1 MKKKDPLVSII
12 TPNYNGEKYLEETIK
27 SVINQSYKKI
37 EFIVIDGKSKD
48 NSLKII
54 KKYRKKI
61 SYFESKKDNNIFH
74 AVDKGIRKSK
84 GEIILWINSD
94 DVLHQNAAMNVVKVF
109 KNRPNIKWINGICGY
124 IKWTL
129 SLV

>member
-48 NSLKII
+48 NSLKLLKNTE
-54 KKYRKKI
+54 KK
-61 SYFESKKDNNIFH
+61 
-74 AVDKGIRKSK
+74 
-84 GEIILWINSD
+84 
-94 DVLHQNAAMNVVKVF
+94 
-109 KNRPNIKWINGICGY
+109 
-124 IKWTL
+124 
-129 SLV
+129 